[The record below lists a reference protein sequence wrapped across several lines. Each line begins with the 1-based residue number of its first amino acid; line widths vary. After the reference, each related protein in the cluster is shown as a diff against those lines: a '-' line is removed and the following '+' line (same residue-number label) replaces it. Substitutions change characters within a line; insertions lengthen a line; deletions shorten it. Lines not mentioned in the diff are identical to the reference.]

1 MADQQARTDEGE
13 EQAPPGY
20 LEAPTPSEM
29 DDDVRAEIA
38 ELEDRWRRAVAE
50 LDNVRKRVAR
60 DLERHRDE
68 ERMRV
73 AEQWLPVLDN
83 LDRALEYAEAEAT
96 PLLQGVE
103 AVRQQALD
111 VMRRLGFPRVD
122 DEVGR
127 KFDPNCHEAVG
138 SVADQSAPAGTVREV
153 VRPGYGEGRRQ
164 LRPAAVVVAT
174 ATEE

>member
-1 MADQQARTDEGE
+1 MADQHARTHETE
-13 EQAPPGY
+13 EQAPPGH
-20 LEAPTPSEM
+20 LDAPAPSET
-29 DDDVRAEIA
+29 DQQAHAEIA

-60 DLERHRDE
+60 DLQRHRDE

-83 LDRALEYAEAEAT
+83 LDRALEYAATEAT

-111 VMRRLGFPRVD
+111 VMQRLGFPRVD
-122 DEVGR
+122 DEVGQR
-127 KFDPNCHEAVG
+127 FDPSRHEAVG
-138 SVADQSAPAGTVREV
+138 SVADPSAPAGTVREV
-153 VRPGYGEGRRQ
+153 VRPGYGDGPRQ

-174 ATEE
+174 AAE